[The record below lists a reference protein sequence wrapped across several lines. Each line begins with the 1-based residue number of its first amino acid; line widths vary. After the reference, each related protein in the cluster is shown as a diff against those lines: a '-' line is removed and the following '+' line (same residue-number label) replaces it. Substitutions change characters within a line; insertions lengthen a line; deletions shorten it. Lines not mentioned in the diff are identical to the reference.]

1 MRSKFSRR
9 SMLHGT
15 SLFAISA
22 LVVTSPAAVV
32 QAAEAPSGP
41 LDAGVSIP
49 ASAWVPPTQV
59 NRVPVGAAPPALPWQ
74 GPGSR
79 GQAAP
84 DAMRADAVT
93 CSPGVATGVMNQY
106 PLERFP
112 VSDRSE
118 LLVNTANGNVV
129 INASDLTVKGTGQH
143 LSLNHVYNSKLADG
157 GALGTGWSLNTG
169 RDVGLTFEGDNV
181 VLHGDSAYCAT
192 FTKNASGGYKPAP
205 GVGAEFAKLDGG
217 TYTLTFNGSNEKWS
231 FNAQGWLLSQ
241 ADRNG
246 NSTTPRYHGDGTL
259 ASITDSQGRVTTFAY
274 DGAQHL
280 TAITDHTGTTAA
292 SYVYDS
298 TGKLTSYADRA
309 GNQTTLQYD
318 AANNLSALTDPNKGK
333 TQLFYDS
340 SDRVT
345 EVRVPGQA
353 GPLTTLF
360 AYGDKQTTETDANT
374 NKVTYKFD
382 DQGRQTEAVD
392 ALGHSQ
398 KRTWTANSDVQV
410 TTDGL
415 TNNTTRSYDSLN
427 NLIGTELPT
436 GAKNA
441 IGYTKSGQPHLP
453 TSVKDPQNNE
463 VTRDYDSAGN
473 LTKVRSTGLNADLQ
487 VFTYNHPQG
496 TVASSA
502 DGNGQLTTFGYD
514 AAGNLTSMDPSGPI
528 QPTRYGYDSLSRVTS
543 VTDGNGVRLD
553 FSYDKL
559 DRVVAVS
566 RNGQAS
572 QANTY
577 DAIGNLITRRFGA
590 VTTAFQWAKTPAASQ
605 PIQVK
610 RSEGASVE
618 TVGYTY
624 DKVGNLN
631 TLTDTGGTT
640 TYTYDAAD
648 RLTTLADPFGQSTTF
663 GYDDADRRTR
673 ANLAGGTVQYT
684 GYDKSGRQTSITVNK
699 TGGIPL
705 LRHTYNYTKSGGG
718 DSEKLQTKNINGDTT
733 AYTYDSLGRLIKAGN
748 DTFAHDTASNMTNL
762 AGTAFTINTANQ
774 STTAGN
780 DKLAF
785 DGAGNLTGNTAGNT
799 SHTYSPT
806 NQLTRTTTGGQ
817 QVLSA
822 DYDTIDQTQRRTITE
837 TVNGSSTTH
846 IFGET
851 ALGTTQVIDNG
862 ARTSYTRDPDG
873 TPITQKTATG
883 ALHNLITDY
892 QGSVLGLIDSNGQ
905 LAATYTYSPYGTATA
920 TGPAADT
927 NHFRWIGTYQ
937 LRNGT
942 NLTGYRNY
950 NPTWGRFTQPDPTGQ
965 EPNPYNYA
973 TGDPINNSDPTG
985 AYSWADFAGDAVGGL
1000 FGTAVGA
1007 VVGVTISS
1015 FFSPVVGGIVGVG
1028 VGGCVKESVSNVV
1041 TNNINGQSTSLG
1053 ESAGACAGGAVLGAL

>member
-1 MRSKFSRR
+1 MRSRTAQR
-9 SMLHGT
+9 LILRGI
-15 SLFAISA
+15 SLSAISA
-22 LVVTSPAAVV
+22 LVATIPAAVV
-32 QAAEAPSGP
+32 QAAEAVPGP
-41 LDAGVSIP
+41 ADAGVSIP
-49 ASAWVPPTQV
+49 ASAWVPPAQV
-59 NRVPVGAAPPALPWQ
+59 NHTPTGGAPPAILWQ
-74 GPGSR
+74 GPGSQ
-79 GQAAP
+79 GQVAP
-84 DAMRADAVT
+84 DALRAEAVT
-93 CSPGVATGVMNQY
+93 CSSGVATGIMKQY

-118 LLVNTANGNVV
+118 LAVNTANGNVV
-129 INASDLTVKGTGQH
+129 INASDLTVKGTGQN

-181 VLHGDSAYCAT
+181 VLHGDSTYCAT

-205 GVGAEFAKLDGG
+205 GAGAELAKLDGG
-217 TYTLTFNGSNEKWS
+217 TYALTFNGSNEKWL
-231 FNAQGWLLSQ
+231 FNAHGWLLSQ

-246 NSTTPRYHGDGTL
+246 NSTTPRYHGNGTL

-274 DGAQHL
+274 DGAQQL

-298 TGKLTSYADRA
+298 TGKLSSYTDRA

-318 AANNLSALTDPNKGK
+318 AANNLSAFTDPNRGK

-340 SDRVT
+340 SDRVID
-345 EVRVPGQA
+345 VRVPGQA

-374 NKVTYKFD
+374 NKITYKFD

-398 KRTWTANSDVQV
+398 KTTWTANSDVQV

-453 TSVKDPQNNE
+453 TSAKDPQGNE

-487 VFTYNHPQG
+487 VLTYNHPQG

-502 DGNGQLTTFGYD
+502 DGNGQVTTFGYD
-514 AAGNLTSMDPSGPI
+514 ASGNLTSMDPSGPI

-543 VTDGNGVRLD
+543 ITDGNGVRLD
-553 FSYDKL
+553 YGYDKL

-572 QANTY
+572 QSNTY
-577 DAIGNLITRRFGA
+577 DAIGNLTARRFGA
-590 VTTAFQWAKTPAASQ
+590 VTTSFQWAKTPAASQ

-610 RSEGASVE
+610 RSEGTSVE

-624 DKVGNLN
+624 DKVGNLK
-631 TLTDTGGTT
+631 TLTDAGGTT

-648 RLTTLADPFGQSTTF
+648 RLTTLADPFEQSTTF

-673 ANLAGGTVQYT
+673 SNFAGGTVQYT
-684 GYDKSGRQTSITVNK
+684 GYDRSGRQTSITVNK
-699 TGGIPL
+699 TGEIPL
-705 LRHTYNYTKSGGG
+705 LRHTYNYTKPGGG
-718 DSEKLQTKNINGDTT
+718 DSDKLQAKNINGDTT
-733 AYTYDSLGRLIKAGN
+733 AYTYDSLGRLTKAGN
-748 DTFAHDTASNMTNL
+748 STFAHDNAGNMTNL
-762 AGTAFTINTANQ
+762 AGTPFTINAANQ

-785 DGAGNLTGNTAGNT
+785 DGAGNLTGNSAGST

-822 DYDTIDQTQRRTITE
+822 GYDTVDQTQRRTITE
-837 TVNGSSTTH
+837 AVNGTSTTH
-846 IFGET
+846 VFGET
-851 ALGTTQVIDNG
+851 ALGTTQVTDNG

-873 TPITQKTATG
+873 TLITQKTAAG
-883 ALHNLITDY
+883 AHHNLITDY
-892 QGSVLGLIDSNGQ
+892 QGSVLGLIDSNGDM
-905 LAATYTYSPYGTATA
+905 AATYTYSPYGTVTA
-920 TGPAADT
+920 TGPAANQ

-937 LRNGT
+937 LGGGQ
-942 NLTGYRNY
+942 NLTGYRYY

-973 TGDPINNSDPTG
+973 QGDPVNYSDPNGDTLLGMIGKLVVATG
-985 AYSWADFAGDAVGGL
+985 A
-1000 FGTAVGA
+1000 A
-1007 VVGVTISS
+1007 VVGGAAVVAGCTVGSVT
-1015 FFSPVVGGIVGVG
+1015 VVGCAAGIGAGVAAVGTG
-1028 VGGCVKESVSNVV
+1028 LTAINDADKEYQEYK
-1041 TNNINGQSTSLG
+1041 GKK
-1053 ESAGACAGGAVLGAL
+1053 